1 MPTENGKRKDKEKT
15 GNRALLDVDERIV
28 LALAERDEASRKVSL
43 LIYWQDRLARINQ
56 DIDMLIGI
64 QQRLTGKVP
73 EPTMTGPQAV
83 TVGVGT
89 VGAIPYSHTAV
100 IPPNISSVPRQANPQ
115 PSGGN
120 VADEVSGEGGFG

>member
-1 MPTENGKRKDKEKT
+1 MTPENGKRKEKT

-73 EPTMTGPQAV
+73 ESNV
-83 TVGVGT
+83 TVSPIGAIGVGS

-100 IPPNISSVPRQANPQ
+100 IPSNISSVPRQANPQ

-120 VADEVSGEGGFG
+120 VADEVSSEGGFG

>member
-28 LALAERDEASRKVSL
+28 VALAERDEASRKVSL

-64 QQRLTGKVP
+64 QQRLSGKAP
-73 EPTMTGPQAV
+73 EPTVSQAV
-83 TVGVGT
+83 PIGVGA